1 MLNVALVLIFGNE
14 NGFGYFYCI
23 KHCHKFFLVQNN
35 NNTNF
40 KKKLSLRI
48 FLKFRKQIYV
58 QSYHQKHVHITE
70 AVVQ

>member
-14 NGFGYFYCI
+14 NGFDFFYCI
-23 KHCHKFFLVQNN
+23 KHCHKFFQVQND
-35 NNTNF
+35 NTNF

-58 QSYHQKHVHITE
+58 QSYHQKYVHITE
-70 AVVQ
+70 AVVH